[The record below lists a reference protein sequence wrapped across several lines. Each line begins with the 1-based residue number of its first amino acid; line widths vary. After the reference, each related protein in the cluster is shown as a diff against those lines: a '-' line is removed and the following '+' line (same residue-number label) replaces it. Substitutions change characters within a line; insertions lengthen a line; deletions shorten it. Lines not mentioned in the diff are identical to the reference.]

1 MKGTS
6 MTDAVNLHAAA
17 PAALADESAAA
28 APATNRRTIAAIFAV
43 GLALI
48 VFRAPATY
56 ELLSANVP
64 PEMSAQIEDARLEGL
79 ALKAAVLVG
88 VVVTAFALL
97 VFLVVAAML
106 ERHLFSAQRRF
117 GPLRI
122 GLFCLTIA
130 ACFIAF
136 QLHALAVSPTDLGG
150 SAAVWLG
157 KAGAGL
163 LVPLVYLRELRR
175 LARPRVVAVV
185 AASVLLALLTGIG

>member
-6 MTDAVNLHAAA
+6 MTDAVDLSAG
-17 PAALADESAAA
+17 PAALPDESARTT
-28 APATNRRTIAAIFAV
+28 PATNRRTMAVVFAA

-48 VFRAPATY
+48 VLRAPATY
-56 ELLSANVP
+56 ELLSTNVP

-79 ALKAAVLVG
+79 ALKAAVLAG
-88 VVVTAFALL
+88 VVVTAFALA
-97 VFLVVAAML
+97 VFLLVAAKL
-106 ERHLFSAQRRF
+106 ESHLFSAERRL

-136 QLHALAVSPTDLGG
+136 QLHAIAVPPTDPGG

-175 LARPRVVAVV
+175 LTRARVLAVV
-185 AASVLLALLTGIG
+185 AASVLLALLTSIG